1 MKTLSAYIIGLS
13 SLLLLSQCSPS
24 DKDSVKQA
32 HNQNLNS
39 AIDEDIS
46 NYMTQAAD
54 SRMTNIEEGKLAK
67 TKGSSQAV
75 RSYGED
81 LLTVN
86 TKMLHDI
93 RVLAASKNIA
103 LPNFLSNKNA
113 KALEDLRE
121 KDGEQFDQAFLKLM
135 RKSHKRDIAAF
146 DDATDYKDQ
155 DIQKFAAN
163 RIGVLRTQLESVEN
177 LEANREH
184 VSSRSTKDD
193 DN

>member
-1 MKTLSAYIIGLS
+1 MKTFGAFIIGLS

-32 HNQNLNS
+32 HHQNLNS

-54 SRMTNIEEGKLAK
+54 SRMMNIEEGKLAK
-67 TKGSSQAV
+67 MKGSTQAV
-75 RSYGED
+75 RSYGEN
-81 LLTVN
+81 LLTSN
-86 TKMLHDI
+86 TTMLHDI

-121 KDGEQFDQAFLKLM
+121 KDGVQFDQAFLKLI
-135 RKSHKRDIAAF
+135 RKRHKRDIAAF

>member
-1 MKTLSAYIIGLS
+1 MRTFIALTISIY
-13 SLLLLSQCSPS
+13 SLLFFSQCSPS

-54 SRMTNIEEGKLAK
+54 ARMMSIEEGKLAK
-67 TKGSSQAV
+67 TKGSTQAV
-75 RSYGED
+75 RSYGEQ
-81 LLTVN
+81 LMTLN
-86 TKMLHDI
+86 TTMLHDI
-93 RVLAASKNIA
+93 KVLAASKNIT

-113 KALEDLRE
+113 KLLEDLRE
-121 KDGEQFDQAFLKLM
+121 KDGEHFDLAFLKLM

-155 DIQKFAAN
+155 DVQKFAAN
-163 RIGVLRTQLESVEN
+163 RISALRTQLESVEN

-193 DN
+193 DM